1 MENDIESVT
10 QLLKSHMI
18 TPAPQFS
25 CAIFFTKVD
34 INTTMFMNDLHV
46 ALANGGNVLRA
57 LRGRVPE
64 CTGAEAITKV
74 MASELI
80 YKEGT
85 TLKGNKPPKPWLRP
99 LALFSLDSPHSLL
112 PVTSP
117 PS

>member
-1 MENDIESVT
+1 
-10 QLLKSHMI
+10 
-18 TPAPQFS
+18 
-25 CAIFFTKVD
+25 
-34 INTTMFMNDLHV
+34 MNDLHV

-64 CTGAEAITKV
+64 FTGAEAITKV

-99 LALFSLDSPHSLL
+99 LALFSFGLSSLTPPCYISPLL
-112 PVTSP
+112 KCDCPGCILH
-117 PS
+117 